1 MQPESPAAHEGE
13 RREAILTVSDVG
25 KRFGEIVAL
34 KGINLAVESGDIH
47 GIAGPNG
54 AGKTTLFNV
63 IAGSLR
69 GTGQIMFNGA
79 SVMGLKPH
87 QICHRGIARTFQIPM
102 LFASMTVEENIAVG
116 AHFGGRD
123 GQAEKDIV
131 AECLDFVG
139 LAGKG
144 DTPARCV
151 DLLDKKLTMLAA
163 ALATKP
169 SLLLLDEP
177 MGGLAPNETSRFG
190 ELIVRLNEE
199 CGMTIVIIE
208 HLIRKLV
215 ELSNKLLIL
224 DHGQQI
230 ALGPPR
236 AVVSDPRVIDLY
248 LGTDQF
254 V

>member
-1 MQPESPAAHEGE
+1 MLAV
-13 RREAILTVSDVG
+13 RDVG

-34 KGINLAVESGDIH
+34 KGIHLTVEAGDVH

-63 IAGSLR
+63 IAGALR
-69 GTGQIMFNGA
+69 GSGQVVFNGTDI
-79 SVMGLKPH
+79 MGLKPH
-87 QICHRGIARTFQIPM
+87 RICHLGIARTFQIPV
-102 LFASMTVEENIAVG
+102 LFSSMTVRENVAVG
-116 AHFGGRD
+116 AHFGRRRRRV
-123 GQAEKDIV
+123 EKDIV

-139 LAGKG
+139 LAGKE
-144 DTPARCV
+144 DLPAPRV

-163 ALATKP
+163 ALATQP

-177 MGGLAPNETSRFG
+177 MGGLAPSETARFG
-190 ELIVRLNEE
+190 ALIARLNEE
-199 CGMTIVIIE
+199 RGMTIVIIE

-215 ELSNKLLIL
+215 ELSNKLMIL
-224 DHGQQI
+224 DHGEEI
-230 ALGPPR
+230 ALGEPR
-236 AVVSDPRVIDLY
+236 AVVSDQRVIDLY